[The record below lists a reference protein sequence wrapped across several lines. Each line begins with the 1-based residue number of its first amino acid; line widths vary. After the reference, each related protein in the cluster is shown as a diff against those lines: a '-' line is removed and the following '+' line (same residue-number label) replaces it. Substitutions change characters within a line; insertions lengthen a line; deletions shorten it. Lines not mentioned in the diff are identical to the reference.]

1 MAKEI
6 IYTFPLTN
14 YKNTE
19 SNFRQLDFYLQ
30 DAIQYKYFNDVLY
43 GNRFHRTDILRLF
56 CIGMK

>member
-30 DAIQYKYFNDVLY
+30 DAIQYKYFNDVL
-43 GNRFHRTDILRLF
+43 
-56 CIGMK
+56 